1 MSAASAVRLG
11 ATTATWKEPRM
22 TAAQTDVRHRPD
34 PAGAQPLP
42 MAIAVLS
49 LPRATADDARR
60 AARLDL
66 ALHAYKLGYF
76 VVDILDTAPDT
87 SASLYGWIE
96 TLALQ
101 TDADAFIC
109 SGPIDRAQIDEIAER
124 AHMVVRAASQPADRR
139 PTARPRP

>member
-1 MSAASAVRLG
+1 M
-11 ATTATWKEPRM
+11 TAT
-22 TAAQTDVRHRPD
+22 QTVTPAGVRNRPD

-49 LPRATADDARR
+49 LPRATADDVRR

-76 VVDILDTAPDT
+76 VVDILDTGPGT

-101 TDADAFIC
+101 TDADAFVC
-109 SGPIDRAQIDEIAER
+109 SGPIDRAQIDAIAER
-124 AHMVVRAASQPADRR
+124 AHMVVRTASQHAGGR
-139 PTARPRP
+139 PTARPQP